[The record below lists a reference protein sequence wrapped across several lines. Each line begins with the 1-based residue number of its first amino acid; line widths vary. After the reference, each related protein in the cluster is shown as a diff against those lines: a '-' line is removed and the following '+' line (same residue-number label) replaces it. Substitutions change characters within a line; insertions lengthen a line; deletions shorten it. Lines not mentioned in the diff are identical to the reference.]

1 MAGPAEVVEAEEA
14 GAVVE
19 AEEVEDKDREEP
31 GTVVVEVMGKIK
43 VSQARV
49 KVRIKGIMVI
59 PDTRRPGT
67 PTCRLSSPV
76 SAIGPMG
83 NLLIFVW
90 SRGPV
95 PGSSIGCQ
103 NLIINEILTSSITRK
118 TTKILKIHSIRL
130 HFQK

>member
-1 MAGPAEVVEAEEA
+1 MGGPAEVVEAEEA
-14 GAVVE
+14 GAAVE
-19 AEEVEDKDREEP
+19 VEEVEDREEP

-49 KVRIKGIMVI
+49 RIKIKEIMVI

-67 PTCRLSSPV
+67 PTCRRSSPV

-90 SRGPV
+90 NQGPV

-103 NLIINEILTSSITRK
+103 NLIINEILTSSTTRK
-118 TTKILKIHSIRL
+118 TTKILEIHSIRL

>member
-1 MAGPAEVVEAEEA
+1 MAEPEAAEEDVAAEVAEEAVEAE
-14 GAVVE
+14 GS
-19 AEEVEDKDREEP
+19 EELV
-31 GTVVVEVMGKIK
+31 TVVVEEMGKIK

-49 KVRIKGIMVI
+49 KVRVKEIMGT
-59 PDTRRPGT
+59 PGTRRPGT
-67 PTCRLSSPV
+67 PTCPHSSPV

-103 NLIINEILTSSITRK
+103 NLIINEILTSSTTRK
-118 TTKILKIHSIRL
+118 TTKILEIHSIRL